1 MVRQISVLVIIVAGA
16 AAAACTRTAAP
27 ATCPPAA
34 AASAAAADAD
44 AVPPEDD
51 AVRKWKAI
59 AETKDRAPPAGTTAA
74 ALVPELIE
82 YLGSPDPV
90 RRDRIGYEQ
99 LAFWISRDV
108 LTADEVRAVM
118 QQLVA
123 NLAGPLDA
131 PDGVFRRSFSALVL
145 AEVANRDRKRP
156 FLTVDERR
164 ALLAAAVAYAGRE
177 TDLRGHVGA
186 KGWAHAAAHTADL
199 LAQLAQL
206 TGLTDDDRAQV
217 YDAVAALTTRRHGA
231 IYAYGEDGR
240 LAVAVFAAAKAGVPA
255 TATTALMTAL
265 RGPLVERM
273 TPEFDAPLFAAQRN
287 ARNLL
292 FTLYV
297 QGSLSPEATPGERAL
312 FDAVKALL
320 AG

>member
-1 MVRQISVLVIIVAGA
+1 MVRQLSVLVLVVVLS
-16 AAAACTRTAAP
+16 AACTRAAAP
-27 ATCPPAA
+27 ATCPPATTV
-34 AASAAAADAD
+34 AAADAD
-44 AVPPEDD
+44 GVPPEDD
-51 AVRKWKAI
+51 ALRRWKAI
-59 AETKDRAPPAGTTAA
+59 AATEDRLPPAGTAAA

-99 LAFWISRDV
+99 LARWISRDV

-145 AEVANRDRKRP
+145 AEIANRDRKRP
-156 FLTVDERR
+156 FLTVAERR

-186 KGWAHAAAHTADL
+186 KGWAHAAAHTGDL

-206 TGLTDDDRAQV
+206 AELTDDDRAQV

-240 LAVAVFAAAKAGVPA
+240 LAVAVSAAAKAGVPA
-255 TATTALMTAL
+255 TATTALVTAL
-265 RGPLVERM
+265 RAPLVERM
-273 TPEFDAPLFAAQRN
+273 TPDFDAGLFAAQRN

-297 QGSLSPEATPGERAL
+297 HGSLSPEATPGERAL
-312 FDAVKALL
+312 FDAVRALL
-320 AG
+320 AE